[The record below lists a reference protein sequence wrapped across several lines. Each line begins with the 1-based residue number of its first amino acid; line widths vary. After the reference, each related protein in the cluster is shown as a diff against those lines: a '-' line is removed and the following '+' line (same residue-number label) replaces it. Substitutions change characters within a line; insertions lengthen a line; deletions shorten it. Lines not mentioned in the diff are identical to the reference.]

1 MGVAMGEIN
10 YNNRPQPATGSN
22 LRALLILPILAL
34 FCVVFVVVDQAYNRF
49 ISAIFPNLG
58 TSAWLATLYGIVS
71 RAHIILIILP
81 FALWRPRLLGLQ
93 IGKIRQYWRMLLIM
107 LIANCGIVAGYLWL
121 TGGGTPYSG
130 NQWLVTEV
138 ITVPVLEELFW
149 RGLVFAGLLLAFR
162 QLYKENTANHLAVW
176 VSGLAFGL
184 LHGGNTL
191 AGVPIAF
198 VAVQVLNATIWGV
211 VYGYARAKTESI
223 YPPILLHAAM
233 NLVVVLF

>member
-1 MGVAMGEIN
+1 MGEIHIN
-10 YNNRPQPATGSN
+10 KTHQPATGSH
-22 LRALLILPILAL
+22 LRALLIILSLAI
-34 FCVVFVVVDQAYNRF
+34 FCIVFMVVDQAYNRF
-49 ISAIFPNLG
+49 LSVRFPNVG

-71 RAHIILIILP
+71 SAHIILIILP
-81 FALWRPRLLGLQ
+81 FVLWRPRWLGLQ
-93 IGKIRQYWRMLLIM
+93 LGKTPKYWRMLVVM
-107 LIANCGIVAGYLWL
+107 LIVNCGIVAGYLWL
-121 TGGGTPYSG
+121 TGSGTPYSG

-138 ITVPVLEELFW
+138 VTVPVVEELFW

-162 QLYKENTANHLAVW
+162 QSYKENSANHLAVW
-176 VSGLAFGL
+176 TSGLAFGL
-184 LHGGNTL
+184 LHAGNAL